1 VSTKLGKWLRFPIPP
16 PPILPHNATA
26 CTPPPSQSPQRTS
39 SLARP
44 APSHGRWEEEK
55 AFLEHQSLRI
65 RRRRDLLAAVRD
77 MEELFAAEDLALRK
91 KGGRRNPKA
100 EAARDADRAAKRDA
114 LMKVL
119 APGGMGRGHLCACAV
134 AFPSACCGLWRG
146 YNCTNCGGGAV
157 TLTHPLHDVVGCLL
171 LTTWL
176 CDCACV
182 SCVSACVLLSNW
194 RMWTRRRR

>member
-1 VSTKLGKWLRFPIPP
+1 MAPLSHSNTTHTSAHRHCLHPP
-16 PPILPHNATA
+16 
-26 CTPPPSQSPQRTS
+26 TPPLLSTHVPT
-39 SLARP
+39 RP
-44 APSHGRWEEEK
+44 LFLHLRACRWEEEK

-119 APGGMGRGHLCACAV
+119 AQGGCGRWVLGICAHV
-134 AFPSACCGLWRG
+134 QWR
-146 YNCTNCGGGAV
+146 
-157 TLTHPLHDVVGCLL
+157 
-171 LTTWL
+171 
-176 CDCACV
+176 
-182 SCVSACVLLSNW
+182 
-194 RMWTRRRR
+194 